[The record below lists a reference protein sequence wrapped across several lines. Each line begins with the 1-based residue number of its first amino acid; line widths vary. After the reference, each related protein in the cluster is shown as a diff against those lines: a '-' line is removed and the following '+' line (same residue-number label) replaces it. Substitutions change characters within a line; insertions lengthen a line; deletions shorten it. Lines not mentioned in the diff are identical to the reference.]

1 MYWLEGYCL
10 LVGAMI
16 NQAIDDARKGDKEA
30 EEWLMTTGIGWAD
43 IFDIQITPEYVNS
56 RIK

>member
-1 MYWLEGYCL
+1 MFEGYCI

-30 EEWLMTTGIGWAD
+30 EEWLMTTGIEWAD
-43 IFDIQITPEYVNS
+43 IFGVRITPGFIRE